1 MNEKMGI
8 PNRKHTRGQQKE
20 VVTPGQNVKRYRAGA
35 LDVRTGLVTWVEGES
50 KASVWF
56 IVLLQQLLRFYPKV
70 RVIHGVL
77 DNYRIHDSKI
87 TQAVWFLSMKQRTM
101 EGLWEFLGQVLDAFA
116 PAECRNYFR
125 HCG

>member
-56 IVLLQQLLRFYPKV
+56 IVLLQQLLRFLPQGV
-70 RVIHGVL
+70 RHPWG
-77 DNYRIHDSKI
+77 
-87 TQAVWFLSMKQRTM
+87 A
-101 EGLWEFLGQVLDAFA
+101 G
-116 PAECRNYFR
+116 
-125 HCG
+125 